1 VPECPAFPSG
11 LCMTSPLIHRTAI
24 IEPGAEIGEG
34 TRIGA
39 YAVIG
44 PKVRLGRDCIVGPHA
59 VIEGRTEIGDRN
71 QIFQFASVG
80 APPQDLKWKGE
91 ETRLVIGHDNI
102 IREYVTIQPGVGV
115 SGGLTQVGDGNLFM
129 ACSHIAHDCRI
140 GSHAQFANAATLAGH
155 VEVGDHVHV
164 SGLAGVHQFTR
175 IGAHAFV
182 AAGAMVAQDV
192 PPFCLVQGDRARLV
206 SLNEVGLRRNGFT
219 EPEVL
224 ALRRVFRALFRG
236 TGEKAERMARVRHE
250 HGADKG
256 VAELLEF
263 LSDTRR
269 GLVAA

>member
-1 VPECPAFPSG
+1 
-11 LCMTSPLIHRTAI
+11 MTSSLIHRTAI

-34 TRIGA
+34 TRIGP

-59 VIEGRTEIGDRN
+59 VVEGRTEIGDRN

-115 SGGLTQVGDGNLFM
+115 SGGLTEIGDGNLFM
-129 ACSHIAHDCRI
+129 ACAHIAHDCRI
-140 GSHAQFANAATLAGH
+140 GSHTRFANAATLAGH
-155 VEVGDHVHV
+155 IEVGDHVHV

-206 SLNEVGLRRNGFT
+206 SLNEVGLRRHGFT

-224 ALRRVFRALFRG
+224 ALRRVFRLLFRG
-236 TGEKAERMARVRHE
+236 TGTKAERMARVRRDHA
-250 HGADKG
+250 GDKG
-256 VAELLEF
+256 VPELLEF